1 MTGLTFGWALA
12 QMKSGAR
19 VRRQSWSPSLSLSLN
34 RRANPEESEFLHH
47 DGDASWPVKLSGSVA
62 FAEDWEVA

>member
-19 VRRQSWSPSLSLSLN
+19 VRRQSWSPSLSLSLTGAPIRKSWN
-34 RRANPEESEFLHH
+34 FFIMTVRRRGP
-47 DGDASWPVKLSGSVA
+47 
-62 FAEDWEVA
+62 